1 MRKQTTECFVI
12 TGVRKQTKRT
22 LHIMPETEIPLEIVT
37 GTLDQVQRYVHD
49 KNCRRSVFT
58 FYYTKIP
65 YKKIK
70 ILSHTKELQ

>member
-12 TGVRKQTKRT
+12 TGVRKSTKKT
-22 LHIMPETEIPLEIVT
+22 LHIMYSEVPMEIVT
-37 GTLDQVQRYVHD
+37 GTLDQVRKYVHD

-58 FYYTKIP
+58 FDFTKIP

-70 ILSHTKELQ
+70 ILSDTKEQQ